1 MNILRLIYYKKLKN
15 LIFMAY
21 CYKYENQ
28 MKDEKVKKLAN
39 KKLKEILDNDF
50 PEFKNSD
57 LDISTLK
64 LIVLIKFLLFKI
76 YSQNQSEKLFTP
88 PSRRGFKISKHLKR
102 ENPNKRDR

>member
-1 MNILRLIYYKKLKN
+1 MNILRQVYYKKLKN

-39 KKLKEILDNDF
+39 EKLKEIL
-50 PEFKNSD
+50 NSD

-64 LIVLIKFLLFKI
+64 LIVLKFI
-76 YSQNQSEKLFTP
+76 SQNQHGG
-88 PSRRGFKISKHLKR
+88 GFKFSKHLKR
-102 ENPNKRDR
+102 ENPNKKGTG

>member
-1 MNILRLIYYKKLKN
+1 
-15 LIFMAY
+15 
-21 CYKYENQ
+21 

-64 LIVLIKFLLFKI
+64 
-76 YSQNQSEKLFTP
+76 FTA
-88 PSRRGFKISKHLKR
+88 RL
-102 ENPNKRDR
+102 

>member
-1 MNILRLIYYKKLKN
+1 
-15 LIFMAY
+15 
-21 CYKYENQ
+21 

-76 YSQNQSEKLFTP
+76 YSQNQSERLFTP
-88 PSRRGFKISKHLKR
+88 PSRRGFKISKHLKH

>member
-1 MNILRLIYYKKLKN
+1 
-15 LIFMAY
+15 MAY

-39 KKLKEILDNDF
+39 KKLKEILNNDF

-64 LIVLIKFLLFKI
+64 LII
-76 YSQNQSEKLFTP
+76 
-88 PSRRGFKISKHLKR
+88 
-102 ENPNKRDR
+102 

>member
-1 MNILRLIYYKKLKN
+1 MNILRQIYYKKLKN

-21 CYKYENQ
+21 CHKYENQ

-50 PEFKNSD
+50 PELKNSE
-57 LDISTLK
+57 LDIATLK

-76 YSQNQSEKLFTP
+76 YSQNQSEKLITP
-88 PSRRGFKISKHLKR
+88 PLRRGFKISEYLKR
-102 ENPNKRDR
+102 ENPIKRDR